1 MTTYR
6 AVQATVEGKFEL
18 VELELTEPGPGQ
30 VRIAVEACGVC
41 HSDVV
46 GVHNLFGSRPAG
58 TPIVPG
64 HEIVGRIDKLGAES
78 PSGASASW
86 SASAIS
92 AATAVSARTAA
103 AATSSTAR
111 TSRSPATR
119 STAAMRS
126 TRSPGPA
133 GLSQYRRS
141 CPRPRRRRCCVR
153 GSRCSTVCA
162 RAPREPGD
170 LVAVQG
176 IGGLGH
182 LAIQYAAKLGFRVVA
197 IARGEGKRE
206 LALKLG
212 ASEYID
218 SAAVDPAKALQELG
232 GAQVIVATA
241 ASGASM
247 TPLID
252 GLGLRGRLIVVGAAT
267 DPIEV
272 STGSLIFGG
281 RSIHGS
287 LTGTPSENEENLAFS
302 LANDVRPMVEIVP
315 LEEAGTAYE
324 RMMSGA
330 ARFRM
335 VLTTTKRGRRL

>member
-1 MTTYR
+1 MTIYR

-18 VELELTEPGPGQ
+18 VERELTEPGPGQ
-30 VRIAVEACGVC
+30 VRVAVEACGVC

-46 GVHNLFGSRPAG
+46 GVHNLFGNREAG

-64 HEIVGRIDKLGAES
+64 HEIVGRVEKLGPDVTGWTVGQRVGIGFLGGHCGVCANCRRGDFVYCTEQPVTGDSVDGGYAEYTIARA
-78 PSGASASW
+78 SGLVAVPEEL
-86 SASAIS
+86 S
-92 AATAVSARTAA
+92 AAEAAPLLCAGITVFNGFRKGAAR
-103 AATSSTAR
+103 
-111 TSRSPATR
+111 
-119 STAAMRS
+119 
-126 TRSPGPA
+126 
-133 GLSQYRRS
+133 
-141 CPRPRRRRCCVR
+141 
-153 GSRCSTVCA
+153 
-162 RAPREPGD
+162 PGD

-182 LAIQYAAKLGFRVVA
+182 LAIQYAAKLGFRVAA

-212 ASEYID
+212 ATEYID

-247 TPLID
+247 SPLID
-252 GLGLRGRLIVVGAAT
+252 GLGVRGRLIVVGAAN

-272 STGSLIFGG
+272 TTGSLIFGG

-302 LANDVRPMVEIVP
+302 VANDVRPMVEVVP
-315 LEEAGTAYE
+315 LELAGTAYD
-324 RMMSGA
+324 RMMSGD

-335 VLTTTKRGRRL
+335 VLTTNQEG